1 MKGGEIELLRGRNRS
16 WRFHDAGRFRNGLK
30 LRGLER
36 VGDQQGGTIG
46 NGDGQAFREAV
57 KTGIFCLGL
66 CAEVCGCFFWKRN
79 GNLIAV
85 FRGKGGF
92 NLVKDSIFQRDFDGS
107 VLVNAGGVYLEKGF
121 VSFFSEAEC
130 GVFRGVAHAAYAFVG
145 HEILDEG
152 FFLLG
157 FQPGEIRLVVCE
169 DAGHQLDVGAVFIGE
184 VFVPG
189 AAEITVAPGPLFLSG
204 GNMVICYMKETSFS
218 VFVIVSDEIVVGM
231 SDHAFG
237 AVHFVDFAQ
246 MNRAGAVGVLFQEII
261 HWCVGGGT
269 MVLGPVKFDAAG
281 DPGACKADQGWF
293 DNMIIIDKIVVVRF
307 VQGPL
312 DAAAQFGKDHEFQ
325 VFVFQVDGVVGDVFF
340 RVGNFFGYG
349 QGIDF
354 SGTALVGS
362 FFDEEGIFFGWV
374 DFIGG
379 DKGVLFSDFYG

>member
-1 MKGGEIELLRGRNRS
+1 MKGGEIELLRGRDRF

-30 LRGLER
+30 LWELER

-46 NGDGQAFREAV
+46 NDDGQVFREAV

-92 NLVKDSIFQRDFDGS
+92 NLV
-107 VLVNAGGVYLEKGF
+107 NAGGVYLEKSL
-121 VSFFSEAEC
+121 VSLFSEAE
-130 GVFRGVAHAAYAFVG
+130 GSAFRGVAHAAHTFIG

-169 DAGHQLDVGAVFIGE
+169 DAGHQLDVGTVFIGE

-189 AAEITVAPGPLFLSG
+189 AAKIAVAPGPLFLSG

-231 SDHAFG
+231 SGHAFG

-281 DPGACKADQGWF
+281 DPGTCKTHEGRF
-293 DNMIIIDKIVVVRF
+293 DYMVVIDKIVVVRF
-307 VQGPL
+307 VQGYL
-312 DAAAQFGKDHEFQ
+312 DATAQFGKDHEFQ
-325 VFVFQVDGVVGDVFF
+325 VFVFQVDVVIGDVFF
-340 RVGNFFGYG
+340 RVGDFFGYG

-362 FFDEEGIFFGWV
+362 FFDEEGIFFGWI

-379 DKGVLFSDFYG
+379 DKGVLFPDFYD